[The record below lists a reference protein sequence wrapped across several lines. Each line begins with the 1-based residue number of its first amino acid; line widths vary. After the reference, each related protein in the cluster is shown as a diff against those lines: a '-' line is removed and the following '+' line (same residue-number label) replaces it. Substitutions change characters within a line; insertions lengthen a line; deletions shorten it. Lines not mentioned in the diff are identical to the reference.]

1 MAIGDNNYNGERKKL
16 YEQTYYSRF
25 KIKNTETKL
34 VLNAQFS
41 AGLLNLT
48 IDEQQDGFKYETI
61 QKVSLSP
68 YKAKMFSY
76 EIKKFREY
84 LNGNVKENV
93 AFGVPA
99 GMGERVSY
107 IGIHAT
113 KDKVPVI
120 TIGKFDNDGNIIDQ
134 ASITF
139 NSNYYFGLEWKDIS
153 ENKVDKV
160 YHNIVEL
167 DMFEQLINSFADS
180 MNGAFAYSFAD
191 LTRYDN
197 ARILGKLDPIYD
209 KLGIERRT
217 YNNRGN
223 GSNNFLNNTQSTTKS
238 IDDILG

>member
-1 MAIGDNNYNGERKKL
+1 
-16 YEQTYYSRF
+16 
-25 KIKNTETKL
+25 
-34 VLNAQFS
+34 
-41 AGLLNLT
+41 
-48 IDEQQDGFKYETI
+48 
-61 QKVSLSP
+61 
-68 YKAKMFSY
+68 MFSY
-76 EIKKFREY
+76 ELKKFREY
-84 LNGNVKENV
+84 LQGNVKENV

-107 IGIHAT
+107 IGIHAN
-113 KDKVPVI
+113 KDKTPII

-139 NSNYYFGLEWKDIS
+139 NNNYYFGLEWKDIS

-160 YHNIVEL
+160 YHNVVEL

-180 MNGAFAYSFAD
+180 MNGAIAYSFAD

-209 KLGIERRT
+209 KLGIERRS

-223 GSNNFLNNTQSTTKS
+223 GSNNFLNNTQSTSKS

>member
-1 MAIGDNNYNGERKKL
+1 MAIGDNNERRKL

-25 KIKNTETKL
+25 RIKNTDIKL
-34 VLNAQFS
+34 VLGVQFS
-41 AGLLNLT
+41 AGLMNIT

-76 EIKKFREY
+76 ELKKFREY
-84 LNGNVKENV
+84 LQGNVKENV

-107 IGIHAT
+107 IGIHAN
-113 KDKVPVI
+113 KDKTPII

-139 NSNYYFGLEWKDIS
+139 NNNYYFGLEWKDIS

-160 YHNIVEL
+160 YHNVVEL

-180 MNGAFAYSFAD
+180 MNGAMAYSFAD

-197 ARILGKLDPIYD
+197 ARILGKMDPIYD
-209 KLGIERRT
+209 KLGIERRS

-223 GSNNFLNNTQSTTKS
+223 GSNNFLNNTQSTSKS

>member
-1 MAIGDNNYNGERKKL
+1 MAIGDNERKKL

-25 KIKNTETKL
+25 RVKNNDAKL
-34 VLNAQFS
+34 VLGVQFS
-41 AGLLNLT
+41 AGLMNLT

-76 EIKKFREY
+76 ELKKFREY

-113 KDKVPVI
+113 KDKTPIV

-139 NSNYYFGLEWKDIS
+139 NKDYYFGLEWKDIS
-153 ENKVDKV
+153 ENRVDKV
-160 YHNIVEL
+160 YYDIVEL
-167 DMFEQLINSFADS
+167 DMFEQLVNSFADS
-180 MNGAFAYSFAD
+180 MNGATAYSFAD

-217 YNNRGN
+217 YNNNRGG
-223 GSNNFLNNTQSTTKS
+223 GSNNFLNNTQSTSKS